1 MTDYPEFNRQLSIT
15 IFKLYEMQIRKPM
28 LKKKAEHIE
37 ELKQRNDFELI
48 LVLNFDDDQIYKD
61 LKKKVFNFEIQ

>member
-1 MTDYPEFNRQLSIT
+1 
-15 IFKLYEMQIRKPM
+15 MQIRKPM

-37 ELKQRNDFELI
+37 ELKQRNDFEHI

-61 LKKKVFNFEIQ
+61 LKKKVFNFEI